1 MKILEKKQIL
11 KIHRNH
17 QRIIDLLRNLKIFK
31 DQEQNQYRMI
41 YLMPQEENNSIKK
54 EEMDNYKIRII
65 EAQDKI
71 NQWIH

>member
-1 MKILEKKQIL
+1 MKMLEKRPIL
-11 KIHRNH
+11 KVHRNH

-31 DQEQNQYRMI
+31 DQEQKQYRMI

-54 EEMDNYKIRII
+54 EEIDNYKIQII